1 MNACGGEKL
10 KMDYI
15 DVLDSYGAIIEED
28 LKGRM
33 DVMVRDSQKYHP
45 FLGDV
50 YSATREFVQRGGRRL
65 SACST
70 LIVYKGFT
78 GQIDERIVRVC
89 SGIELYRHSILIHD
103 DIVDAEDKRRGGDT
117 LHKTLARGFDE
128 RFGAGSAMFA
138 GNILYALAIECL
150 LESGF
155 EQNNLVDAA
164 KLLAAEY
171 RSVNDSQ
178 ILDML
183 FEYKNPDV
191 REWEVMAGRRAASL
205 FKASML
211 TGAMLASAPEKDLE
225 LLLNAA
231 RHIGFAFD
239 IQDDIIDT
247 FATEEQYGR
256 VPCGDI
262 GKKKKPLHV
271 ILALK
276 KEKRLA
282 AIMQEE
288 RSLDGAEIEYVQSLI
303 RDCGALDEAKSI
315 SRDHA
320 GQAEKMIAITC
331 MSQDAKDFFI
341 SFIRFVDE
349 SLDWYK

>member
-1 MNACGGEKL
+1 
-10 KMDYI
+10 MDYT
-15 DVLDSYGAIIEED
+15 DVLDSYGAIIEEE
-28 LKGRM
+28 LKSRL
-33 DVMVRDSQKYHP
+33 DEMVREGQKYHP

-50 YSATREFVQRGGRRL
+50 YDATREFVLRGGRRL

-70 LIVYKGFT
+70 LIVYQGFT
-78 GQIDERIVRVC
+78 GQVDDRIIRVC

-103 DIVDAEDKRRGGDT
+103 DIVDVEDKRRGGDT
-117 LHKTLARGFDE
+117 LHKMIARGFDE
-128 RFGAGSAMFA
+128 RFGSGSAMFA
-138 GNILYALAIECL
+138 GNILYAQANLCL
-150 LESGF
+150 LQSDF
-155 EQNNLVDAA
+155 EQDKIVKAA
-164 KLLAAEY
+164 KLLASEFRA
-171 RSVNDSQ
+171 VNESQ

-183 FEYKNPDV
+183 FEYKDPDV
-191 REWEVMAGRRAASL
+191 KEWEVMAGRRAASL

-211 TGAMLASAPEKDLE
+211 VGAILASAPEKDQE

-262 GKKKKPLHV
+262 GKRKKPLHV
-271 ILALK
+271 ILALQ

-288 RSLDGAEIEYVQSLI
+288 RSLEGSEINYVQSLI
-303 RDCGALDEAKSI
+303 RDCGALDKAKSI
-315 SRDHA
+315 SREHA
-320 GQAEKMIAITC
+320 GQAEEMIYRTG
-331 MSQDAKDFFI
+331 MKKDAKDFFI

>member
-1 MNACGGEKL
+1 MNYA
-10 KMDYI
+10 
-15 DVLDSYGAIIEED
+15 DVLDSYGTIIEED
-28 LKGRM
+28 LKSRL
-33 DVMVRDSQKYHP
+33 DELVRDGQKYHP

-50 YSATREFVQRGGRRL
+50 YDATREFVLRGGRRL

-70 LIVYKGFT
+70 LIVYQGFA
-78 GQIDERIVRVC
+78 GQIDDRIVRVC

-103 DIVDAEDKRRGGDT
+103 DIVDGEDKRRGGTT
-117 LHKTLARGFDE
+117 LHKTIAKGFDE
-128 RFGAGSAMFA
+128 RFGIGSAMFA
-138 GNILYALAIECL
+138 GNILYALANLCL
-150 LESGF
+150 LQSGF
-155 EQNNLVDAA
+155 EQNKLIEAA
-164 KLLAAEY
+164 KLLAAEF
-171 RSVNDSQ
+171 RAVNESQ

-183 FEYKNPDV
+183 FEYKDPDV
-191 REWEVMAGRRAASL
+191 KEWEVMAGRRAASL

-211 TGAMLASAPEKDLE
+211 VGARLASSPEKDLE

-262 GKKKKPLHV
+262 GKRKKPLHV
-271 ILALK
+271 ILALQ
-276 KEKRLA
+276 KEERLA
-282 AIMQEE
+282 AIMQEG
-288 RSLDGAEIEYVQSLI
+288 RSLEGYEIKYVQSLI

-315 SRDHA
+315 SREHA
-320 GQAEKMIAITC
+320 GQAEKMISMTG
-331 MSQDAKDFFI
+331 MNQDAKDFFI

>member
-1 MNACGGEKL
+1 MNYA
-10 KMDYI
+10 

-28 LKGRM
+28 LKSRL
-33 DVMVRDSQKYHP
+33 DVMVRDGQKYHP

-50 YSATREFVQRGGRRL
+50 YDATREFVLRGGRRL

-70 LIVYKGFT
+70 LIVYQGFA
-78 GQIDERIVRVC
+78 GQIDDRIVRVC

-103 DIVDAEDKRRGGDT
+103 DIVDGEDKRRGGDT
-117 LHKTLARGFDE
+117 LHKTIAKGFDE
-128 RFGAGSAMFA
+128 RFGSGSAMFA
-138 GNILYALAIECL
+138 GNILYALANLCL
-150 LESGF
+150 LQSGF
-155 EQNNLVDAA
+155 EQNKLVEAA
-164 KLLAAEY
+164 KLLAAEF
-171 RSVNDSQ
+171 RAVNESQ

-183 FEYKNPDV
+183 FEYKDPDV
-191 REWEVMAGRRAASL
+191 KEWEVMAGRRAASL

-211 TGAMLASAPEKDLE
+211 VGARLAYAPEEDLE

-262 GKKKKPLHV
+262 GKRKKPLHV
-271 ILALK
+271 ILALQ
-276 KEKRLA
+276 KEECLA
-282 AIMQEE
+282 AIMLEG
-288 RSLDGAEIEYVQSLI
+288 RSLEDAEIKYVQSLI

-315 SRDHA
+315 SREHA
-320 GQAEKMIAITC
+320 GQAEKMISMTG
-331 MSQDAKDFFI
+331 MNQDAKDFFI

>member
-1 MNACGGEKL
+1 MKI
-10 KMDYI
+10 MDYT
-15 DVLDSYGAIIEED
+15 DVLDSYGIIIEED
-28 LKGRM
+28 LKRRL
-33 DVMVRDSQKYHP
+33 DEMVRDGQKYHP

-50 YSATREFVQRGGRRL
+50 YDATREFVLRGGRRL

-70 LIVYKGFT
+70 LIVYQGFA
-78 GQIDERIVRVC
+78 GKIDERIVRVC
-89 SGIELYRHSILIHD
+89 TGIELYRHSILIHD
-103 DIVDAEDKRRGGDT
+103 DIVDAEDKRRGKET
-117 LHKTLARGFDE
+117 LHKIIARGFDE
-128 RFGAGSAMFA
+128 RFGLGSAMFA

-155 EQNNLVDAA
+155 EQDKIVDVT
-164 KLLAAEY
+164 KLLATEFRA
-171 RSVNDSQ
+171 VNESQ

-191 REWEVMAGRRAASL
+191 KEWEVMAARRAASL
-205 FKASML
+205 FKASL
-211 TGAMLASAPEKDLE
+211 LAGGVLASASKKDLQ
-225 LLLNAA
+225 LLHEAA

-247 FATEEQYGR
+247 FANEEQYGR

-262 GKKKKPLHV
+262 GKRKKPLHV
-271 ILALK
+271 IIALQ

-282 AIMQEE
+282 AIMQEG
-288 RSLDGAEIEYVQSLI
+288 RSLEGAEIEYVQSMI
-303 RDCGALDEAKSI
+303 RDCGALDEAKLI
-315 SRDHA
+315 SREHA
-320 GQAEKMIAITC
+320 GQAEELIIKTGMNL
-331 MSQDAKDFFI
+331 DAKDFFI

>member
-1 MNACGGEKL
+1 
-10 KMDYI
+10 MDYA

-28 LKGRM
+28 LKSRL
-33 DVMVRDSQKYHP
+33 DEMVREGQKYHP
-45 FLGDV
+45 FLGDI
-50 YSATREFVQRGGRRL
+50 YYATREFVLRGGRRL

-70 LIVYKGFT
+70 LIVYRGFT
-78 GQIDERIVRVC
+78 GQIDDRIVRVC

-103 DIVDAEDKRRGGDT
+103 DIVDAEEKRRGGET
-117 LHKTLARGFDE
+117 LHKTIAKGFDE
-128 RFGAGSAMFA
+128 RFGVGMAMFA
-138 GNILYALAIECL
+138 GNILYAQATLCIL
-150 LESGF
+150 QSGF
-155 EQNNLVDAA
+155 EQNKIVQAA
-164 KLLAAEY
+164 KLLASEFKA
-171 RSVNDSQ
+171 VNESQ
-178 ILDML
+178 ILDLL
-183 FEYKNPDV
+183 FEYKDPDV
-191 REWEVMAGRRAASL
+191 EEWEVMADRRAASL

-211 TGAMLASAPEKDLE
+211 AGARLASAPEKDLE

-271 ILALK
+271 ILALRK
-276 KEKRLA
+276 DGRLA
-282 AIMQEE
+282 AIMQEGRTLE
-288 RSLDGAEIEYVQSLI
+288 DAEIKHVQSLI
-303 RDCGALDEAKSI
+303 RNCGALDKAKSI
-315 SRDHA
+315 SREHA
-320 GQAEKMIAITC
+320 GQAEKMISMTG
-331 MSQDAKDFFI
+331 MNQDAKDFFI

>member
-1 MNACGGEKL
+1 
-10 KMDYI
+10 MDYT
-15 DVLDSYGAIIEED
+15 DVLDSYGTIIEED
-28 LKGRM
+28 LKSRL
-33 DVMVRDSQKYHP
+33 DEMVRDGQKYHP

-50 YSATREFVQRGGRRL
+50 YDATREFVLRGGKRL

-70 LIVYKGFT
+70 LIVYQGFT
-78 GQIDERIVRVC
+78 GKIDDRIVRVC

-103 DIVDAEDKRRGGDT
+103 DIVDAEEKRRGEDT
-117 LHKTLARGFDE
+117 LHKTIAKGFDE
-128 RFGAGSAMFA
+128 RFGVASAMFA

-155 EQNNLVDAA
+155 EQNRIVDAA
-164 KLLAAEY
+164 KLLAAEF
-171 RSVNDSQ
+171 RAVNESQ

-183 FEYKNPDV
+183 FEYKDPDV
-191 REWEVMAGRRAASL
+191 KEWEVMAGRRAASL
-205 FKASML
+205 FKTSML
-211 TGAMLASAPEKDLE
+211 LGGVLASAPKKDLE

-262 GKKKKPLHV
+262 GKRKKPLHV
-271 ILALK
+271 ILALQ

-282 AIMQEE
+282 AIMQEG
-288 RSLDGAEIEYVQSLI
+288 RSLEGVEIKYVQSLI

-315 SRDHA
+315 SREHA
-320 GQAEKMIAITC
+320 GQAEKMIFKTG
-331 MSQDAKDFFI
+331 MNLDAKDFFI

>member
-1 MNACGGEKL
+1 
-10 KMDYI
+10 MDYA
-15 DVLDSYGAIIEED
+15 DVLDSYSAIIEED
-28 LKGRM
+28 LKSRLDEMFREG
-33 DVMVRDSQKYHP
+33 QKYHP

-50 YSATREFVQRGGRRL
+50 YDATREFVLRGGRRL

-70 LIVYKGFT
+70 LIVYRGFT

-103 DIVDAEDKRRGGDT
+103 DIVDAEEKRRGGET
-117 LHKTLARGFDE
+117 LHKTIAKGFDE
-128 RFGAGSAMFA
+128 RFGVGSAMFT
-138 GNILYALAIECL
+138 GNILYALATLCIL
-150 LESGF
+150 QSGF
-155 EQNNLVDAA
+155 EQNKIVQAA
-164 KLLAAEY
+164 KLLASEFKA
-171 RSVNDSQ
+171 VNESQ

-183 FEYKNPDV
+183 FEYKDPDV
-191 REWEVMAGRRAASL
+191 KEWEVMADRRAASL

-211 TGAMLASAPEKDLE
+211 AGARLASAPEKDLE

-276 KEKRLA
+276 KDERLA
-282 AIMQEE
+282 AIMQEGRTLE
-288 RSLDGAEIEYVQSLI
+288 DAEIKYVQSLI
-303 RDCGALDEAKSI
+303 RDCGALDKAKSI
-315 SRDHA
+315 SREHA
-320 GQAEKMIAITC
+320 GQAEKMISMTG
-331 MSQDAKDFFI
+331 MNQDAKNFFI

-349 SLDWYK
+349 SLDWYN

>member
-1 MNACGGEKL
+1 
-10 KMDYI
+10 MDYT
-15 DVLDSYGAIIEED
+15 DALDSYGAIIEED
-28 LKGRM
+28 LKERL
-33 DVMVRDSQKYHP
+33 DEMVRDGQKYHP

-50 YSATREFVQRGGRRL
+50 YDATREFVLRRGRRL

-70 LIVYKGFT
+70 LIVYQGFT
-78 GQIDERIVRVC
+78 GKIDDRIVRVC
-89 SGIELYRHSILIHD
+89 SCIELYRHSILIHD
-103 DIVDAEDKRRGGDT
+103 DIVDAEDRRRGGET
-117 LHKTLARGFDE
+117 LHKTIAKGFDE
-128 RFGAGSAMFA
+128 RFGVASAMFA

-150 LESGF
+150 LDSGF
-155 EQNNLVDAA
+155 EQNKVVEAT
-164 KLLAAEY
+164 KLLASEFRA
-171 RSVNDSQ
+171 VNESQ

-191 REWEVMAGRRAASL
+191 KEWEVMASRRAASL

-211 TGAMLASAPEKDLE
+211 IGAILASAPEKDQE

-271 ILALK
+271 ILALRK
-276 KEKRLA
+276 DGRLA
-282 AIMQEE
+282 AIMQ
-288 RSLDGAEIEYVQSLI
+288 
-303 RDCGALDEAKSI
+303 
-315 SRDHA
+315 
-320 GQAEKMIAITC
+320 
-331 MSQDAKDFFI
+331 
-341 SFIRFVDE
+341 
-349 SLDWYK
+349 

>member
-1 MNACGGEKL
+1 
-10 KMDYI
+10 MDYT

-28 LKGRM
+28 LKNRL
-33 DVMVRDSQKYHP
+33 DEMVRDGQKYHP
-45 FLGDV
+45 FLADV
-50 YSATREFVQRGGRRL
+50 YDATREFVQRGGRRL

-70 LIVYKGFT
+70 LIVYQGFT
-78 GQIDERIVRVC
+78 GQIDER
-89 SGIELYRHSILIHD
+89 
-103 DIVDAEDKRRGGDT
+103 
-117 LHKTLARGFDE
+117 
-128 RFGAGSAMFA
+128 FGVASAMFA

-150 LESGF
+150 MQSGF
-155 EQNNLVDAA
+155 EQNKLVDAA
-164 KLLAAEY
+164 KLLAAEF
-171 RSVNDSQ
+171 RAVNESQ

-183 FEYKNPDV
+183 FEYKDPDV
-191 REWEVMAGRRAASL
+191 KEWEVMAGRRAASL

-211 TGAMLASAPEKDLE
+211 VGAILASAPEKDRERLHI
-225 LLLNAA
+225 AA

-262 GKKKKPLHV
+262 GKRKKPLHV
-271 ILALK
+271 ILALQ

-288 RSLDGAEIEYVQSLI
+288 RYLNGAEIKYVQSLI
-303 RDCGALDEAKSI
+303 RDCGALDEAKSF
-315 SRDHA
+315 SREHA
-320 GQAEKMIAITC
+320 DQAEKMITRIGLN
-331 MSQDAKDFFI
+331 QDAKDFFI
-341 SFIRFVDE
+341 SFIRFVDQ

>member
-1 MNACGGEKL
+1 MN
-10 KMDYI
+10 YT
-15 DVLDSYGAIIEED
+15 DVLDSYGTIIEKD
-28 LKGRM
+28 LKSRL
-33 DVMVRDSQKYHP
+33 DEMVRDGQKYHP
-45 FLGDV
+45 FLGNV
-50 YSATREFVQRGGRRL
+50 YDATREFVQRGGRRL

-70 LIVYKGFT
+70 LIVYQGYAGK
-78 GQIDERIVRVC
+78 IDERIVRVC

-117 LHKTLARGFDE
+117 LHKTIARGFDE
-128 RFGAGSAMFA
+128 RFGLGSAMFA

-150 LESGF
+150 LNSGF
-155 EQNNLVDAA
+155 EENKLVDAA
-164 KLLAAEY
+164 RLLATEFRA
-171 RSVNDSQ
+171 VNESQ

-191 REWEVMAGRRAASL
+191 KEWEIMTGRRAASL

-211 TGAMLASAPEKDLE
+211 VGALLASAPKKDLE
-225 LLLNAA
+225 LLEIAA

-247 FATEEQYGR
+247 FATEEDYGR
-256 VPCGDI
+256 VSCGDI
-262 GKKKKPLHV
+262 GKRKKPLHV
-271 ILALK
+271 ILALQ

-288 RSLDGAEIEYVQSLI
+288 RSLDAAEIKYVRSLI

-315 SRDHA
+315 SREHA
-320 GQAEKMIAITC
+320 AQAERIVSRTGMNR
-331 MSQDAKDFFI
+331 DAKDFFI

-349 SLDWYK
+349 SLEWYK

>member
-1 MNACGGEKL
+1 
-10 KMDYI
+10 MDYT
-15 DVLDSYGAIIEED
+15 DVLDSYGAIIEEE
-28 LKGRM
+28 LKSRLDEMAKDG
-33 DVMVRDSQKYHP
+33 QQYHP

-50 YSATREFVQRGGRRL
+50 YDATREFVLRGGRRL

-70 LIVYKGFT
+70 LIVYQGFT
-78 GQIDERIVRVC
+78 GQVDDRIIRVC

-117 LHKTLARGFDE
+117 LHKTIARGFDK
-128 RFGAGSAMFA
+128 RFGFGSAMFA
-138 GNILYALAIECL
+138 GNILYAQANLCL
-150 LESGF
+150 LQSDF
-155 EQNNLVDAA
+155 EQDKIVKAA
-164 KLLAAEY
+164 KLLASEFRA
-171 RSVNDSQ
+171 VNESQ

-183 FEYKNPDV
+183 FEYKDPDV

-211 TGAMLASAPEKDLE
+211 VGAILASSPKKDQE

-262 GKKKKPLHV
+262 GKRKKPLHV
-271 ILALK
+271 ILALQ

-288 RSLDGAEIEYVQSLI
+288 RSLEGSEINYVQSLI
-303 RDCGALDEAKSI
+303 RDCGALDKAKSI
-315 SRDHA
+315 SREHA
-320 GQAEKMIAITC
+320 GQAEKMISRTG
-331 MSQDAKDFFI
+331 MNQDAKDFFI

>member
-1 MNACGGEKL
+1 MKI
-10 KMDYI
+10 MDYT
-15 DVLDSYGAIIEED
+15 DVLDNYGIIIEED
-28 LKGRM
+28 LKRRL
-33 DVMVRDSQKYHP
+33 DEMVRDGQKYHP

-50 YSATREFVQRGGRRL
+50 YDATREFVLRGGRRL

-70 LIVYKGFT
+70 LIVYQGFA
-78 GQIDERIVRVC
+78 GKIDERIVRVC
-89 SGIELYRHSILIHD
+89 TGIELYRHSILIHD
-103 DIVDAEDKRRGGDT
+103 DIVDAEDKRRGKET
-117 LHKTLARGFDE
+117 LHKIIARGFDE
-128 RFGAGSAMFA
+128 RFGLGSAMFS

-155 EQNNLVDAA
+155 EQDKIVDVT
-164 KLLAAEY
+164 KLLATEFRA
-171 RSVNDSQ
+171 VNESQ

-191 REWEVMAGRRAASL
+191 KEWEVMAARRAASL
-205 FKASML
+205 FKASL
-211 TGAMLASAPEKDLE
+211 LAGGVLASASKKDLQ
-225 LLLNAA
+225 LLHEAA

-247 FATEEQYGR
+247 FANEEQYGR

-262 GKKKKPLHV
+262 GKRKKPLHV
-271 ILALK
+271 IIALQ

-282 AIMQEE
+282 AIMQEG
-288 RSLDGAEIEYVQSLI
+288 RSLEGAEIEYVQSMI
-303 RDCGALDEAKSI
+303 RDCGALDEAKLI
-315 SRDHA
+315 SREHA
-320 GQAEKMIAITC
+320 GQAEELIIKTGMNL
-331 MSQDAKDFFI
+331 DAKDFFI

>member
-1 MNACGGEKL
+1 MEEKSS
-10 KMDYI
+10 MDYT
-15 DVLDSYGAIIEED
+15 DVLDSYGAIIEKD
-28 LKGRM
+28 LKSRL
-33 DVMVRDSQKYHP
+33 DEIVRDGQKYHP

-50 YSATREFVQRGGRRL
+50 YNATREFVQRGGRRL

-70 LIVYKGFT
+70 LIVYQGFA

-103 DIVDAEDKRRGGDT
+103 DIVDGEEKRRGGNT
-117 LHKTLARGFDE
+117 LHKTLAKGFDE
-128 RFGAGSAMFA
+128 NFGVASAMFA
-138 GNILYALAIECL
+138 GNILFAQALECL
-150 LESGF
+150 MESGF
-155 EQNNLVDAA
+155 EQDKLVDAA
-164 KLLAAEY
+164 KLLAAEFQA
-171 RSVNDSQ
+171 VNESQ

-183 FEYKNPDV
+183 FEYRDPDV

-211 TGAMLASAPEKDLE
+211 IGARLASAPQKDLE
-225 LLLNAA
+225 LLLDAT

-262 GKKKKPLHV
+262 GKRKKPLHV
-271 ILALK
+271 ILALQ

-282 AIMQEE
+282 AIMQKGRCLE
-288 RSLDGAEIEYVQSLI
+288 DAEIKYVQSLI
-303 RDCGALDEAKSI
+303 RDCGALDMAKSI
-315 SRDHA
+315 SREHA
-320 GQAEKMIAITC
+320 GQAEKMISKTG
-331 MSQDAKDFFI
+331 MNQDAKDFFI